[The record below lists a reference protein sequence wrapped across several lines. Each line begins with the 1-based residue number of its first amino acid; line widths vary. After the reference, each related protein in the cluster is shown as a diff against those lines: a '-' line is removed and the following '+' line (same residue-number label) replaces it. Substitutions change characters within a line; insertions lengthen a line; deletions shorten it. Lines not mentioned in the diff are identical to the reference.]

1 MVLSSLS
8 FISLIE
14 EDGASSLTVVVM
26 ATIDASPLL
35 LLLLLSSLSLSLND
49 CSDNIC
55 DDDEDD
61 GIIASSSPPPYRSAN
76 VRLYNFNNATKPDL
90 TSSSDIAGMGWTEDD
105 NMVCCLSSSMSL
117 PSSSTLGLL

>member
-35 LLLLLSSLSLSLND
+35 LSLSLND

-117 PSSSTLGLL
+117 PSSSTAGLL